1 MVTLESLAS
10 IPYRTFPSFKIGPVT
25 VRTFGVF
32 VAIGIVAGVWCL
44 LRFARDHEL
53 DTERLSRLAVWVVA
67 LGLVGSRLL
76 FVITRWSEF
85 RHDLPSVFAVW
96 QGGLQFSGA
105 FLVAIVA
112 IWWFSRRHPEFGG
125 LRLSDGIVF
134 GLAPGLAIG
143 RLGCMAVGEHLGT
156 RTSFILGWKYL
167 GGATR
172 EPVAGGVGSV
182 IHNTAIYELLLLLPL
197 IALLW
202 WLERRRV
209 PSGWLTVAFLLWYG
223 VQRFLT
229 DFLRAYDRTV
239 AGLTG
244 AQYLCV
250 GMVIAG
256 LVLATR
262 LRRVREPGR
271 PAAQEPARVTP

>member
-1 MVTLESLAS
+1 MSMVALESLAS

-156 RTSFILGWKYL
+156 RTSFFLGWKYL

-182 IHNTAIYELLLLLPL
+182 IHNTAIYELLLLLPVDRP
-197 IALLW
+197 ALVARTPPRAQRMAHGRVPPLVRDPAVPHG
-202 WLERRRV
+202 LPPRVRPHRRRPDGSAV
-209 PSGWLTVAFLLWYG
+209 PVHRHGD
-223 VQRFLT
+223 R
-229 DFLRAYDRTV
+229 RAR
-239 AGLTG
+239 
-244 AQYLCV
+244 
-250 GMVIAG
+250 
-256 LVLATR
+256 
-262 LRRVREPGR
+262 
-271 PAAQEPARVTP
+271 ARVATATCPGTRGRRARSR